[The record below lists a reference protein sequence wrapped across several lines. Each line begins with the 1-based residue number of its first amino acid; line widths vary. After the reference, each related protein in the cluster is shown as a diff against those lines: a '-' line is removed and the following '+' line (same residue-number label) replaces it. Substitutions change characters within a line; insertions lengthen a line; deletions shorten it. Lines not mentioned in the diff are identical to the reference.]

1 MELESVIWIVTSRRG
16 TYGVVRMARPVFAG
30 LLEGDGELAARV
42 NITRAVGVLRSEAVV
57 LVWLKKN
64 MGVNIDG
71 QSSGVCGGIVNA
83 IDSRC
88 LQGVVPAMTTNTAMQ
103 RTDVELLTCGSP
115 DAVPFKLVATSTS
128 VPSHSA
134 LLVPFMF
141 GDQKV

>member
-1 MELESVIWIVTSRRG
+1 MFTRRG
-16 TYGVVRMARPVFAG
+16 THDVVRMARPVFAG
-30 LLEGDGELAARV
+30 LLESDGELAARV

-57 LVWLKKN
+57 LVWLTKKI
-64 MGVNIDG
+64 GVNIDG

-115 DAVPFKLVATSTS
+115 DAVPAFKLVATSTS
-128 VPSHSA
+128 APSHST